1 MRIRYKKKQLYI
13 NLFLG
18 LIWLVFGVVNA
29 VLSDSADWFDYS
41 WFLLSGFYLTLYF
54 YQKKEHYLTIE
65 SGIIKQNWPFG
76 KKLNLDEVKQIK
88 LFAGDYILK
97 TDTEELSINSQ
108 LINSESLTVLNEEL
122 AKLEIG
128 WS

>member
-1 MRIRYKKKQLYI
+1 M
-13 NLFLG
+13 
-18 LIWLVFGVVNA
+18 IWLVYGVVNA
-29 VLSDSADWFDYS
+29 VLSVSADWFDYS
-41 WFLLSGFYLTLYF
+41 WFLLSGFYLPLYF

-76 KKLNLDEVKQIK
+76 KELNLDEVKQIK

>member
-18 LIWLVFGVVNA
+18 LIWLVYGVVNA

-76 KKLNLDEVKQIK
+76 KELNLDEVKQIK

>member
-18 LIWLVFGVVNA
+18 LIWLVYGVVNA

-76 KKLNLDEVKQIK
+76 KELNLDEVKQIK

-122 AKLEIG
+122 AKLEIA

>member
-1 MRIRYKKKQLYI
+1 MRIRYKKKRLYI

-18 LIWLVFGVVNA
+18 LIWLVYGVVNA

-54 YQKKEHYLTIE
+54 YQRKEHYLTIE

-76 KKLNLDEVKQIK
+76 KELNLDEVKQIK
-88 LFAGDYILK
+88 FFAGDYILK

>member
-18 LIWLVFGVVNA
+18 LIWLVYGVVNA

-76 KKLNLDEVKQIK
+76 KELNLDEVKQIK

-97 TDTEELSINSQ
+97 TDTEEF
-108 LINSESLTVLNEEL
+108 
-122 AKLEIG
+122 K
-128 WS
+128 

>member
-18 LIWLVFGVVNA
+18 LIWLVYGVVNA
-29 VLSDSADWFDYS
+29 VFSDSTDWFDYS

-76 KKLNLDEVKQIK
+76 KELNLDEVKQIK

-122 AKLEIG
+122 AKLEIA

>member
-18 LIWLVFGVVNA
+18 LIWLVYGVVNA

>member
-18 LIWLVFGVVNA
+18 LIWLVYGVVNA

-54 YQKKEHYLTIE
+54 YRKKEHYLTIE

-76 KKLNLDEVKQIK
+76 KELNLDEVKQIK